1 QQKNNNHY
9 NGSALLIVIQTE
21 RTQQILLSNFTQVP
35 LQPMGLK
42 TEFIPR
48 ITIRSEPVI
57 LLSNQQKNKGEIE
70 SENIA

>member
-1 QQKNNNHY
+1 
-9 NGSALLIVIQTE
+9 
-21 RTQQILLSNFTQVP
+21 
-35 LQPMGLK
+35 MGLK